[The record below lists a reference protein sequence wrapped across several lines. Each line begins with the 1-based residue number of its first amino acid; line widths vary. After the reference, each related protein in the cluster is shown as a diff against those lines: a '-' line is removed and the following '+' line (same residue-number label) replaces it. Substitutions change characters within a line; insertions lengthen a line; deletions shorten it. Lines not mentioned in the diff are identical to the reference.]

1 MQRRRNGKKAMLWME
16 GWRKSKVERESV
28 WKHCDDLSV
37 HGRVKRQERCVS
49 ERSGPHLS
57 LSNLLTLVIIHM
69 SGLNDELLPC

>member
-1 MQRRRNGKKAMLWME
+1 MGRKRRC
-16 GWRKSKVERESV
+16 GWRDGEGVRLKEKV